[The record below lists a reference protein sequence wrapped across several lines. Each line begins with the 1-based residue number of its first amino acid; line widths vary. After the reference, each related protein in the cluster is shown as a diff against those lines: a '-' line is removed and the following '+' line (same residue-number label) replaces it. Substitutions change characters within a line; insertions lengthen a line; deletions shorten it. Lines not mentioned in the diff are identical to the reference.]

1 MPSNRNSAPT
11 VKDTFVRQMEDMILS
26 GELEVGARLPSE
38 RELAEKMN
46 ISKTAVHDGICDMVR
61 KGFLDVVPRQGIFV
75 GDYAR
80 NGTLEA
86 LESIMRYDGGR
97 LNTQNRAALL
107 EMRGAVEGLALKK
120 VIEAADPA
128 VLSQLKTIL
137 AEAEALAAAGGPEV
151 CRQLAECY
159 FRFHHLICVASGNTL
174 APLIFN
180 AFRAPSVSIW
190 ADSAKALGIQSSVAR
205 LRTFVEAIEA
215 GDLDAALRHL
225 RFIIGEPGE
234 LSM

>member
-1 MPSNRNSAPT
+1 MPSDRMSSPT
-11 VKDTFVRQMEDMILS
+11 VKDRFVRQIENMILS
-26 GELEVGARLPSE
+26 GELEVGHRLPSE
-38 RELAEKMN
+38 RELAEQMK

-61 KGFLDVVPRQGIFV
+61 KGFLEVVPRQGIFV

-86 LESIMRYDGGR
+86 LESIMQYDGGQ
-97 LNTQNRAALL
+97 LNPQNKAALL

-120 VIEAADPA
+120 VIEAADPE
-128 VLSQLKTIL
+128 VLVQLKAIL
-137 AEAEALAAAGGPEV
+137 AEAEVLAAAGGPEV
-151 CRQLAECY
+151 CCQLAECY

-180 AFRAPSVSIW
+180 AFRVPSLSIW
-190 ADSAKALGIQSSVAR
+190 AASASALGLEVSLGR
-205 LRTFVEAIEA
+205 LRTFVQAIEA

-225 RFIIGEPGE
+225 NFIIGNCE
-234 LSM
+234 

>member
-1 MPSNRNSAPT
+1 MRLDSISAST
-11 VKDTFVRQMEDMILS
+11 VKDTFVRQIENMILS
-26 GELEVGARLPSE
+26 GELEVGSRLPSE
-38 RELAEKMN
+38 RDLAEKMK

-61 KGFLDVVPRQGIFV
+61 KGFLDVIPRQGIFV

-86 LESIMRYDGGR
+86 LESIMRYDGGQ
-97 LNTQNRAALL
+97 LDAKNRSALL
-107 EMRGAVEGLALKK
+107 EMREAVEGLALKK
-120 VIEAADPA
+120 VIEAGDRE
-128 VLSQLKTIL
+128 VLARLRSIL
-137 AEAEALAAAGGPEV
+137 TEAEALAAAGGPEV
-151 CRQLAECY
+151 CQHLAECY

-190 ADSAKALGIQSSVAR
+190 AASAQALGLEGSVGR
-205 LRTFVEAIEA
+205 LRTFVKTIEA

-225 RFIIGEPGE
+225 TYITEDCPG
-234 LSM
+234 

>member
-1 MPSNRNSAPT
+1 MPFNKASAPT
-11 VKDTFVRQMEDMILS
+11 VKDMFVRQIENMILC
-26 GELEVGARLPSE
+26 GELEVGSRLPSE
-38 RELAEKMN
+38 RDLAEKMK

-61 KGFLDVVPRQGIFV
+61 KGFLEVIPRQGIFV

-86 LESIMRYDGGR
+86 LESIMQYDGGQ
-97 LNTQNRAALL
+97 LDTQNKAALL
-107 EMRGAVEGLALKK
+107 EMREAVESLALKK
-120 VIEAADPA
+120 VIAAADPK
-128 VLSQLKTIL
+128 VLVQLKAIL
-137 AEAEALAAAGGPEV
+137 AEAEALAAAGGPKV
-151 CRQLAECY
+151 CQQLAECY

-190 ADSAKALGIQSSVAR
+190 AASARALGLENSVGR
-205 LRTFVEAIEA
+205 LRTFVETIEA

-225 RFIIGEPGE
+225 SFVIGNCPE
-234 LSM
+234 

>member
-1 MPSNRNSAPT
+1 MPSNKNSAPT
-11 VKDTFVRQMEDMILS
+11 VKETFIRQMEDMILS
-26 GELEVGARLPSE
+26 GELEVGSRLPSE
-38 RELAEKMN
+38 RELAEKMS

-97 LNTQNRAALL
+97 LDAQNTAALL

-120 VIEAADPA
+120 VIDAADPE
-128 VLSQLKTIL
+128 VLAQLKTIL
-137 AEAEALAAAGGPEV
+137 TEAETIAAAGGPEV

-159 FRFHHLICVASGNTL
+159 FRFHHLICVASSNTL

-190 ADSAKALGIQSSVAR
+190 ADSAKALGLTNSVAR

-215 GDLDAALRHL
+215 GDLNAALRHL
-225 RFIIGEPGE
+225 RFVIGEPDE
-234 LSM
+234 

>member
-1 MPSNRNSAPT
+1 MPSDRMSSPT
-11 VKDTFVRQMEDMILS
+11 VKDRFVRQIENMILS
-26 GELEVGARLPSE
+26 GELEVGHRLPSE
-38 RELAEKMN
+38 RELAEQMK

-61 KGFLDVVPRQGIFV
+61 KGFLEVVPRQGIFV

-86 LESIMRYDGGR
+86 LESIMQYDGGQ
-97 LNTQNRAALL
+97 LNPQNKAALL

-120 VIEAADPA
+120 VIEAADPE
-128 VLSQLKTIL
+128 VLVQLKAVL

-180 AFRAPSVSIW
+180 AFRAPSLSIW
-190 ADSAKALGIQSSVAR
+190 AASAGALGLEASVGR
-205 LRTFVEAIEA
+205 LRTFVQAIEA
-215 GDLDAALRHL
+215 GDLNAALRHL
-225 RFIIGEPGE
+225 NFIIGNCE
-234 LSM
+234 

>member
-1 MPSNRNSAPT
+1 MPSNKNSAPT
-11 VKDTFVRQMEDMILS
+11 VKETFIRQMEDMILS
-26 GELEVGARLPSE
+26 GELEVGSRLPSE

-61 KGFLDVVPRQGIFV
+61 TGFLDVVPRQGIFV

-97 LNTQNRAALL
+97 LDAQNTAALL

-120 VIEAADPA
+120 VIDAADPE
-128 VLSQLKTIL
+128 VLAQLKTIL
-137 AEAEALAAAGGPEV
+137 TEAETIAAAGGPEV

-159 FRFHHLICVASGNTL
+159 FRFHHLICVASSNTL

-190 ADSAKALGIQSSVAR
+190 ADSAKALGLTNSVAR

-215 GDLDAALRHL
+215 GDLNAALRHL
-225 RFIIGEPGE
+225 RFVIGEPDE
-234 LSM
+234 

>member
-1 MPSNRNSAPT
+1 MPSDRMSSPT
-11 VKDTFVRQMEDMILS
+11 VKDRFVRQIENMILS
-26 GELEVGARLPSE
+26 GELEVGHRLPSE
-38 RELAEKMN
+38 RELAEQMK

-61 KGFLDVVPRQGIFV
+61 KGFLEVVPRQGIFV

-86 LESIMRYDGGR
+86 LESIMQYDGGQ
-97 LNTQNRAALL
+97 LNPQNKAALL

-120 VIEAADPA
+120 VIEAADPE
-128 VLSQLKTIL
+128 VLVQLKAIL
-137 AEAEALAAAGGPEV
+137 AEAEVLAAAGGPEV

-180 AFRAPSVSIW
+180 AFRVPSLSIW
-190 ADSAKALGIQSSVAR
+190 AASASALGLEVSLGR
-205 LRTFVEAIEA
+205 LRTFVQAIEA

-225 RFIIGEPGE
+225 SFIIGNCE
-234 LSM
+234 

>member
-1 MPSNRNSAPT
+1 MPSDRMSSPT
-11 VKDTFVRQMEDMILS
+11 VKDRFVRQIENMILS
-26 GELEVGARLPSE
+26 GELEVGHRLPSE
-38 RELAEKMN
+38 RELAEQMK

-61 KGFLDVVPRQGIFV
+61 KGFLEVVPRQGIFV

-86 LESIMRYDGGR
+86 LESIMQYDGGQ
-97 LNTQNRAALL
+97 LNPQNKAALL

-120 VIEAADPA
+120 VIEAADPE
-128 VLSQLKTIL
+128 VLVQLKAVL

-180 AFRAPSVSIW
+180 AFRAPSLSIW
-190 ADSAKALGIQSSVAR
+190 AASAGALGLEASVGR
-205 LRTFVEAIEA
+205 LRTFVQAIEA
-215 GDLDAALRHL
+215 GDLNAALRHL
-225 RFIIGEPGE
+225 NFIIGNYE
-234 LSM
+234 